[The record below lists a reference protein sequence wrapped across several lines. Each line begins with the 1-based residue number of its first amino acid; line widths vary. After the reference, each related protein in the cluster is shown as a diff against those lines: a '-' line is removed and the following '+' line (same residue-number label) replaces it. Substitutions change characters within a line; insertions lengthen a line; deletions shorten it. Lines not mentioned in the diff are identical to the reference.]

1 MKNIDIYTIQNRLD
15 ALREEKKVSQKK
27 IIEFLGIS
35 KQGYINY
42 KTNKNV
48 MGSDVFIKMGS
59 FLQVDFNKLIYEN
72 QDPEITP
79 IVADSN
85 TDYKKK
91 CNACEQK
98 DAMIHELIKTIGN
111 LNEQIEMLKEK
122 IEK

>member
-59 FLQVDFNKLIYEN
+59 FLNVDFNKLIYDN
-72 QDPEITP
+72 QDPDISP
-79 IVADSN
+79 QVADSN

-111 LNEQIEMLKEK
+111 LNEQIEMLKEIK
-122 IEK
+122 K